1 MNKQR
6 HRRQQ
11 CGYFC
16 YQRIRIRIQS
26 LAFFRTSITVKT
38 VEQTRIR
45 KRGLECPIKKHAN
58 NAVNLSK
65 VFYYIFLFFKIK
77 FPVNGSRK
85 VGGQH
90 FWWILWSLMHKIC
103 TCAAVAFTRWKL
115 LKSFS
120 SVWIVLNQLSGKFGI
135 FAGIYLSYKI
145 WLGNLIY
152 KKLLTNSGPTL
163 IRL

>member
-1 MNKQR
+1 MFPYCSR
-6 HRRQQ
+6 HEQATSPTATV
-11 CGYFC
+11 
-16 YQRIRIRIQS
+16 RILLLPEDPHSNPIIGI
-26 LAFFRTSITVKT
+26 FRTSITVKT

-65 VFYYIFLFFKIK
+65 VFYYIFSFFKIK
-77 FPVNGSRK
+77 FPVNGSRE

-120 SVWIVLNQLSGKFGI
+120 SVWIVLNQ
-135 FAGIYLSYKI
+135 
-145 WLGNLIY
+145 
-152 KKLLTNSGPTL
+152 
-163 IRL
+163 